1 MVLGTALLRG
11 CWGRAPGLQ
20 YGPEDRSRDLP
31 APHACTHCLSHPPPC
46 LHSHPYPWPAPTPLL
61 APLSH
66 APACPP
72 ARCPVRGAQ
81 AASRCFRGGGGPCYV
96 PAQRSRD
103 AAAVAGANK
112 GKVRLGGWVAVG
124 TCRHP
129 PRWHRCGGQGRSGTV
144 PMPRDGGLP
153 LACRCWGAE
162 AAWAA
167 RCCPL
172 RRVAHSWAHACSLA
186 GSAGTPPRGSSE
198 VQWSRGAP
206 CWVGPHLGWGLGRKR
221 GSRN

>member
-31 APHACTHCLSHPPPC
+31 PPHACTHCLSHPPPC

-72 ARCPVRGAQ
+72 ACCPVRGAQ

-112 GKVRLGGWVAVG
+112 GKVRLGGWVAAG

-129 PRWHRCGGQGRSGTV
+129 PRWHRCGGQARSGTV
-144 PMPRDGGLP
+144 PMPRDGDLPPLHASVGEPKPRGLP
-153 LACRCWGAE
+153 AE
-162 AAWAA
+162 A
-167 RCCPL
+167 C
-172 RRVAHSWAHACSLA
+172 CSLV
-186 GSAGTPPRGSSE
+186 GTRVLSGRLCGYPPEG
-198 VQWSRGAP
+198 QQ
-206 CWVGPHLGWGLGRKR
+206 
-221 GSRN
+221 